1 MSDALPRPRRIDLD
15 PQLPP
20 VTLSPRAWIELAGH
34 ALETWP
40 EECCGLVSG
49 PARGTYIH
57 VHRCRN
63 EMTRLHAEDPMR
75 HPHDGRR
82 AFHMNEL
89 DYLDALKR
97 AEAHGELVTAVYHS
111 HVGARAYLSELDLA
125 YATQALF
132 PFPDAD
138 QIVLSVLEGGR
149 LHEAGIFLRS
159 ADRFQGRLLCPAP

>member
-1 MSDALPRPRRIDLD
+1 MHDARPRPRRIDVD
-15 PQLPP
+15 PELPP
-20 VTLSPRAWIELAGH
+20 VTLSPRAWIELANH

-40 EECCGLVSG
+40 EECCGLVTG
-49 PARGTYIH
+49 PARGSYAR
-57 VHRCRN
+57 VYRCRN
-63 EMTRLHAEDPMR
+63 EMTRLHAEDAAR

-89 DYLDALKR
+89 DYLEAVKR
-97 AEAHGELVTAVYHS
+97 GEDLGERVTAVYHS

-125 YATQALF
+125 YATQPQF

-149 LHEAGIFLRS
+149 LKEAGIFLRS
-159 ADRFQGRLLCPAP
+159 GSRFQGRRLCAAP